1 MIHRPPLLLI
11 IAAAAVVIIALVALD
26 LASPAAGL
34 WALGAGLIVIAI
46 LGGAPTRPRSDDAS
60 IAEAPPPA
68 PDLIGGLIDAIV
80 DPVLVTRDGRVVEA
94 NSAAR
99 TLLGEAVLGED
110 IRLAIRHPAA
120 AERLA
125 DPSQPEGSIE
135 FVGLGGEDRR
145 WEMRISAIIRG
156 YRLIQL
162 IDQTARA
169 AAERMRVDF
178 VANASHELKTPL
190 ASLLGYIETLR
201 DNETAADAALRARF
215 LTIMAGEASRMQRLI
230 EDLISLSRI
239 EAEKYRLPDTR
250 VDLVALVDE
259 IVAQLREGGDVRSD
273 DLVVDA
279 AANLPPV
286 MGDRP
291 QLSQMLYNLIGN
303 AMKYG
308 RSGTPVAIT
317 LAPTASNMVRLVV
330 RDHGDGIA
338 ATHLPRLT
346 ERFYRVDAGRS
357 RGLGG
362 TGLGL
367 AIVKH
372 IIERHRGR
380 LEIVSAPGE
389 GVRVTVLLPAAQTL
403 GDTLSSKGNEIV
415 TRRTATP

>member
-1 MIHRPPLLLI
+1 MAQRSPLLLT
-11 IAAAAVVIIALVALD
+11 IAAVAVLVIALVALD
-26 LASPAAGL
+26 LTSATAGL

-46 LGGAPTRPRSDDAS
+46 LAGTPNRPRPDETS
-60 IAEAPPPA
+60 IADAPPPA

-80 DPVLVTRDGRVVEA
+80 DPVLVTRDGRVIEA

-99 TLLGEAVLGED
+99 ALLGNAVLGED

-120 AERLA
+120 AERLS
-125 DPSQPEGSIE
+125 DPRQPDGSIE

-201 DNETAADAALRARF
+201 DDETAADAALRARF

-259 IVAQLREGGDVRSD
+259 IVAQLREGGDARGD